1 MTRTAGR
8 AALAVAAV
16 LACLTLLGGCF
27 LLPETHS
34 SSHSSESNSSHDD
47 ADDSGT
53 DDGDS
58 TEDDGAEDA
67 PQLSTTDLTS
77 LPLPAMVGG
86 LPLTADDQTFTIASS
101 YEQLSSDWQSSGNA
115 VDQCFA
121 ADAASGVLSVD
132 DADSAD
138 EAISMAFVDNDYH
151 DGRIGVFGR
160 VLDSTEDAEALLSEF
175 AAASHDCAD
184 GFQVQRGDGLWDVSR
199 VTYTRARFETPASVA
214 AFVLDYRMSGNGPT
228 AFRTTILQRGNV
240 VISAFAIVQP
250 TSAFDVDSITELSED
265 LAAGLASL

>member
-8 AALAVAAV
+8 SALAAVAV
-16 LACLTLLGGCF
+16 LACVTLLGGCF
-27 LLPETHS
+27 LLPETHG
-34 SSHSSESNSSHDD
+34 SSHSSESSSAPDD
-47 ADDSGT
+47 VDDSSA

-58 TEDDGAEDA
+58 TEDDSAQDA
-67 PQLSTTDLTS
+67 PQLLTTDLTS
-77 LPLPAMVGG
+77 LPLPATVDG

-132 DADSAD
+132 DADSTD
-138 EAISMAFVDNDYH
+138 QAISMAFVDNDYH

-160 VLDSTEDAEALLSEF
+160 VLDSTDDAEALLAEF

-184 GFQVQRGDGLWDVSR
+184 GFQVQRGDGLWDISR
-199 VTYTRARFETPASVA
+199 VTYARARFETPASVA
-214 AFVLDYRMSGNGPT
+214 AFILDYRMSGNGPT

-240 VISAFAIVQP
+240 VISVFAIVQP
-250 TSAFDVDSITELSED
+250 TSAFDVDSITDLSEN
-265 LAAGLASL
+265 LAEGLAGL